1 MQNTEED
8 ELPVCRIPATT
19 DTGRR
24 STGRCSRWGCWD
36 SWALLCRRR
45 TRGRVSLDHPVAY
58 LPLRQV
64 HPQPKSR
71 EGRFVGI
78 GKFARPEVKKVVAVQ
93 VADVVVP
100 VVQFFDVVVL
110 LVVLVDLVG
119 LVVFLAA

>member
-1 MQNTEED
+1 MQNTQED
-8 ELPVCRIPATT
+8 ESPVCRIPATT

-45 TRGRVSLDHPVAY
+45 TRGRVSPDHPVAY

-78 GKFARPEVKKVVAVQ
+78 GKLARRLEGKKVVAVQ
-93 VADVVVP
+93 VVDVVVP

-110 LVVLVDLVG
+110 LVGLVDLVG
-119 LVVFLAA
+119 LAVF